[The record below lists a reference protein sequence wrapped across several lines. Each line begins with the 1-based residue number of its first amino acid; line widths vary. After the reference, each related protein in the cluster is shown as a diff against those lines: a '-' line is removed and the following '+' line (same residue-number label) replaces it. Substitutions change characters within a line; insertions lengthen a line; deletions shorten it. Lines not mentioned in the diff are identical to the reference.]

1 MKIRSKIIIPVIA
14 VSALLFGAAAALAV
28 STTVNAALDSARKQV
43 AAMAARYSNRVEG
56 SLERPFATVKT
67 LAAIFEDYA
76 QLGESG
82 RRASLAAMMKSVLDN
97 NGEYLSV
104 WTAWAPGTVDTLAE
118 RFAGREFGTGDGA
131 FAYQFVRGEGGI
143 RGERLEDLVRMEKR
157 YYAAYNTNSESIVG
171 PYRRRNAD
179 GSDGEAVYSVSASIL
194 ASGVSLGVVGI
205 ELAADAVGALA
216 NDIML
221 MVKGSAGLL
230 DNDYVYLAYSDPS
243 YIGKSIIALNTAS
256 NDDAKAVRDGRPFEY
271 EYKDAQG
278 RLWLRLYTPIMVAR
292 TNRPWSLLLETPLAE
307 IRKSSGVDTLML
319 MLFGTFGAIILAQF
333 VVTFFV
339 AGAVAKPARL
349 ANELLRDIAEGE
361 GDLTKRLGLKAK
373 DEIGQLSRSFDLFAG
388 KLADII
394 RGIQSAVAELKEN
407 GARLDGGVGEASAA
421 VGRIDGAIDGVMNK
435 ALDQA
440 ASVEE
445 LSSTIEQIGRNIE
458 SLDRMIERQRNGVS
472 ESSAS
477 IEEMVGSMGSISKN
491 VDSFGSYMERLVA
504 SSDTGRAKLNGVGE
518 LVRDIAARSQLL
530 LDANKVIQSI
540 AAQTNLLA
548 MNAAIE
554 AAHAGDAGAGF
565 AVVAAEIRNL
575 AELSAGRS
583 KEIAR
588 NVATIRDGIDSVV
601 GSSGEAEQAFAEI
614 LEHVHRVS
622 DIEAEVKQAVEE
634 QNAGTRQVL
643 EALALI
649 RNITDEV
656 RGASSE
662 MTQGAGAMGKEMR
675 ALLAITEELKQSMQE
690 IAAQSESIK
699 AVTEQVASI
708 GAYNAKLMLCVEAGT
723 NRFKI

>member
-1 MKIRSKIIIPVIA
+1 VKIRSKIIIPVIA
-14 VSALLFGAAAALAV
+14 VSALLFGAAAVLAV
-28 STTVNAALDSARKQV
+28 STTVSAALDSERKQV
-43 AAMAARYSNRVEG
+43 AATAARYSNRVEG

-67 LAAIFEDYA
+67 LAAIFQDYSRLDEA
-76 QLGESG
+76 N
-82 RRASLAAMMKSVLDN
+82 RRASLAGMMKSVLDN
-97 NGEYLSV
+97 NSEYLSV
-104 WTAWAPGTVDTLAE
+104 WTAWAPGAVDGLAL
-118 RFAGREFGTGDGA
+118 RYAGREFGTGDGA
-131 FAYQFVRGEGGI
+131 FAYEYLRDANGI
-143 RGERLEDLVRMEKR
+143 RGASLDDPVRMEKR
-157 YYAAYNTNSESIVG
+157 YYSAYNTNSESIVG
-171 PYRRRNAD
+171 PYRRTNAD
-179 GSDGEAVYSVSASIL
+179 GSAGEVVYSVSASIL
-194 ASGVSLGVVGI
+194 ASGVSIGVVGI
-205 ELAADAVGALA
+205 ELAADSISALA
-216 NDIML
+216 GDIML
-221 MVKGSAGLL
+221 MVEGSVGLL
-230 DNDYVYLAYSDPS
+230 DNDYVYLAYTDPAF
-243 YIGKSIIALNTAS
+243 IGKSIIALNTAS

-271 EYKDAQG
+271 EYSDELG
-278 RLWLRLYTPIMVAR
+278 RPWLRLYTPIMVAK
-292 TNRPWSLLLETPLAE
+292 TNRPWSLLVEIPMAE
-307 IRKSSGVDTLML
+307 IRASSGVDALML

-333 VVTFFV
+333 LVTFFV

-349 ANELLRDIAEGE
+349 ANELLRDIAEGG

-407 GARLDGGVGEASAA
+407 GARLDGGVGDATAA
-421 VGRIDGAIDGVMNK
+421 VDRIDGAIDGVINK

-445 LSSTIEQIGRNIE
+445 LSSTIEQIRRNIE

-477 IEEMVGSMGSISKN
+477 IEEMVGSMGSISNN
-491 VDSFGSYMERLVA
+491 VDSFASYMARLVA
-504 SSDTGRAKLNGVGE
+504 SSDAGRAKLNGVGE

-565 AVVAAEIRNL
+565 AVVADEIRNL

-601 GSSGEAEQAFAEI
+601 GSSDEAEQAFAEI
-614 LEHVHRVS
+614 LANVRRVS

-662 MTQGAGAMGKEMR
+662 MTQGAGAMGKEMQ
-675 ALLAITEELKQSMQE
+675 ALLSITEELKGSMEE
-690 IAAQSESIK
+690 IAAQSQSIK
-699 AVTEQVASI
+699 TVTEQVASI